1 MDVFEFAN
9 GSFVVT
15 SNRLKSSQ
23 SLNNKK
29 HPTSC
34 KYWNSGK
41 NRRSSVLRFGAP
53 SLVTD
58 MEYSN
63 TYLTNRVLQI
73 DVSYVL
79 NLDNSPSVWPGTIIP
94 YPCEAH
100 TVQKS
105 HHANFYCIWRLARS
119 HFMILFGSPSHFF
132 SISQKH
138 KSVKSVEFAES
149 QNRGI
154 NIFVLRKSTH
164 RRGHTR
170 ACAECVEESKII

>member
-29 HPTSC
+29 HPMRC

-79 NLDNSPSVWPGTIIP
+79 NLDNSPSVWPGTMIP

-105 HHANFYCIWRLARS
+105 HHANFYCIWRLAGS
-119 HFMILFGSPSHFF
+119 HFKILFGSPSHISF
-132 SISQKH
+132 SISQKCWVCRLCRIA
-138 KSVKSVEFAES
+138 KSRDQYFCFAKVDAS
-149 QNRGI
+149 PRAYPRMRR
-154 NIFVLRKSTH
+154 VRRRK
-164 RRGHTR
+164 
-170 ACAECVEESKII
+170 